1 MAYDHTFLFDAVRQS
16 LNRTPFSSLRGL
28 AQELRVSEGTLEKAV
43 NDATGK
49 TFRDF
54 KDEIVMDRLME
65 FFASHRT
72 CTIKQASLAVGYKSQ
87 RSFARAVKRACG
99 LSPQA
104 LRSRMVFRQ
113 G

>member
-1 MAYDHTFLFDAVRQS
+1 
-16 LNRTPFSSLRGL
+16 
-28 AQELRVSEGTLEKAV
+28 VSEGTLEKAV
-43 NDATGK
+43 SDATGK

-54 KDEIVMDRLME
+54 KDETLLDSLME

-104 LRSRMVFRQ
+104 LRSRMVLRQ
-113 G
+113 S